1 MHCFLSFLPFFLQS
15 YPNHKQCLV
24 FVLKLFLY
32 GKTTITSCALLLVAI
47 FRHFLFIYEMVL
59 RLFSVSLK
67 WAKGINLYTYIHILY
82 ISLIQKFVKVTVGC
96 GISHKNTQYKQ
107 LVMLPLSMPS
117 RHLGIVEVWLH
128 LFLTLTRDGGEN
140 SASCPGCFAPGE
152 ESQIP
157 I

>member
-1 MHCFLSFLPFFLQS
+1 MCFFISGNFQ
-15 YPNHKQCLV
+15 
-24 FVLKLFLY
+24 
-32 GKTTITSCALLLVAI
+32 AL
-47 FRHFLFIYEMVL
+47 LFIYEMVF

-82 ISLIQKFVKVTVGC
+82 ISLIQKFVKGTVGC
-96 GISHKNTQYKQ
+96 GVSHKNTQYKQ

-117 RHLGIVEVWLH
+117 THLGIVEVCLH
-128 LFLTLTRDGGEN
+128 LFLTLAQDGGER
-140 SASCPGCFAPGE
+140 SASHPRCFAPGE